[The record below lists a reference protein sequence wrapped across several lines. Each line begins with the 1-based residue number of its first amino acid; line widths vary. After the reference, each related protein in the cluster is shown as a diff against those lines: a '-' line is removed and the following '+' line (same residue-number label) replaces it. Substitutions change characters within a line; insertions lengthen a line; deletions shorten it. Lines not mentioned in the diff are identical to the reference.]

1 MDPRRRQIASIRAG
15 LAIATG
21 LAALVLPLAANAYVT
36 DVATLI
42 LIYVMLGLGLNIVVG
57 YAGLLD
63 LGYAAFFAIGAYSSA
78 ILTVHHHMS
87 YWLTIPVA
95 ACLTTVSGAI
105 IGAPTLRMRSDYL
118 AIVTLGF
125 GEIVRITATNL
136 SFSGGPD
143 GVWGIPRPSI
153 GPVTLSGSAALY
165 YLGLA
170 FAAAVLMLAH
180 NAARSRLGRAW
191 RAVRE
196 DEIAARA
203 AGINTVSA
211 KLKAYMLG
219 ALLGGV
225 AGSFFAVKL
234 TAIDPTSFTF
244 VQSVNI
250 LMVVIL
256 GGMGSLPG
264 VVLGAV
270 VIVGLPEVL
279 RAFQTV
285 RMLAFGVGL
294 ILLML
299 LRPQG
304 LWPSRMGT
312 LGRHAAAPASGRPEP
327 TSQAA
332 ASG

>member
-1 MDPRRRQIASIRAG
+1 MGPRSHRIASIRAG
-15 LAIATG
+15 LAIAAAV
-21 LAALVLPLAANAYVT
+21 AALGLPLAANPYVT
-36 DVATLI
+36 DVATLV
-42 LIYVMLGLGLNIVVG
+42 LVYVMLGLGLNIVVG

-78 ILTVHHHMS
+78 ILMVHHHMS
-87 YWLTIPVA
+87 YWLTIPIA
-95 ACLTTVSGAI
+95 ACLTTASGAV

-153 GPVTLSGSAALY
+153 GPLVLGSSASLY

-170 FAAAVLMLAH
+170 FAAVILILSH
-180 NAARSRLGRAW
+180 NVARSRLGRAW

-203 AGINTVSA
+203 AGINTVST

-219 ALLGGV
+219 ALLGGT

-264 VVLGAV
+264 VVLGAI
-270 VIVGLPEVL
+270 VIVGLPEAL

-285 RMLAFGVGL
+285 RMLAFGIGL

-304 LWPSRMGT
+304 LWPSRIGT
-312 LGRHAAAPASGRPEP
+312 LGRVRAARSPGTRSQP
-327 TSQAA
+327 TGQAA
-332 ASG
+332 TS